1 MLNINGFEFVLIAI
15 AAMLLLG
22 PKQLASTARKLGRV
36 YAKFA
41 GYAED
46 FKSAI
51 NSATEP
57 INEIQREF
65 KSDRRSFID
74 QIKPDR
80 VIENSTVLTSI
91 DDYQTEI
98 GFEDFLNPDYKTQ
111 NPDINNTDDFL
122 GESK

>member
-36 YAKFA
+36 YSRFL

-51 NSATEP
+51 NIATEP
-57 INEIQREF
+57 INEIHREF

-80 VIENSTVLTSI
+80 VIENSAVLTSI
-91 DDYQTEI
+91 NDHQDTYA
-98 GFEDFLNPDYKTQ
+98 FDDFLNPNYKIQ
-111 NPDINNTDDFL
+111 NPEINNTDDFL
-122 GESK
+122 GEKQ